1 MCILGAVPFAVL
13 GFLKYNGMTAE
24 KFVMN
29 WIKTEILYPK
39 KLTFKSD
46 NLYEQMIKNIENEK
60 SKKVK
65 KIQINKFK
73 KGAKKS
79 IENIK
84 EDI

>member
-39 KLTFKSD
+39 KITFKAD

-65 KIQINKFK
+65 KIKINKFK

>member
-39 KLTFKSD
+39 KLTFKAD

-65 KIQINKFK
+65 RIQIK
-73 KGAKKS
+73 KGDKKS

>member
-39 KLTFKSD
+39 KLTFKAD
-46 NLYEQMIKNIENEK
+46 NLYEQMIKNIENKK
-60 SKKVK
+60 SKKSK
-65 KIQINKFK
+65 KDKNKQIQERSK
-73 KGAKKS
+73 K
-79 IENIK
+79 EY
-84 EDI
+84 